1 MNTTDISVEESLKN
15 CKGIAWDECHKIYIL
30 MDDEQ
35 MELMK
40 EYGYDPIIPA
50 TGDNYEKLLS
60 NLIDWYDNSC
70 GLRFIQSVRTNLID
84 PNEGFINLVGQFEE
98 WFI

>member
-1 MNTTDISVEESLKN
+1 MAEVEDYLRGS
-15 CKGIAWDECHKIYIL
+15 KGIGWDECHKIYIL

-40 EYGYDPIIPA
+40 GYGYDYLIPA
-50 TGDNYEKLLS
+50 TDSNYEELLS

-70 GLRFIQSVRTNLID
+70 SLRFIQAVRTNLTD
-84 PNEGFINLVGQFEE
+84 PNEGFTTLVEQGEE